1 MATIRLH
8 RPEDI
13 PEDQLEYY
21 QVVSKE
27 DLIKAGI
34 GIPNLRGEKFYL
46 DSENYKIFMNAL
58 SAAQREYSEK
68 QVDTRTKFI
77 NGSQEYGDYY
87 YPKIDNTGRR
97 R

>member
-1 MATIRLH
+1 
-8 RPEDI
+8 
-13 PEDQLEYY
+13 
-21 QVVSKE
+21 
-27 DLIKAGI
+27 
-34 GIPNLRGEKFYL
+34 
-46 DSENYKIFMNAL
+46 MNAL
-58 SAAQREYSEK
+58 SAAQREYSKK